1 MRPPRGGGR
10 GGGFRGGRD
19 SGFRGGRDGGRGGF
33 RGRGGRGGGFRDE
46 GPPEEVVGLF
56 FLLLGCWESTGKFL
70 VEELKLMGFV
80 VLSFL
85 IPLFCYTFFRKENE
99 ELICLFIRI
108 GLFFCCGVTLRKVTV
123 FGFWGI
129 IGKWRKI

>member
-19 SGFRGGRDGGRGGF
+19 GGFRGGRDGGRGGF

-56 FLLLGCWESTGKFL
+56 LLLFGCFENTGNYL
-70 VEELKLMGFV
+70 AEELKLIGFV
-80 VLSFL
+80 FLSFFNTSFL
-85 IPLFCYTFFRKENE
+85 LHFFFFFFFFWGKENE

-108 GLFFCCGVTLRKVTV
+108 ALFFCSSVKLRKK
-123 FGFWGI
+123 I
-129 IGKWRKI
+129 KGK